1 MAKFFQKNRTIH
13 DENKLEIVSDKSP
26 FAYVEAYKTLRTN
39 MNFLS
44 RNSQYKKL
52 LLTSS
57 IPGEGKSSVSI
68 NLARVLAENGK
79 RVLLIDCDMRK
90 PMLHRYLRA
99 QRFRSRGLSTV
110 LSGNSTLEES
120 IATFSDL
127 QFDLMTAGPIPPNPT
142 ELLASAE
149 MGNLLELLETRYDYI
164 ICDTPPVSLVTD
176 AAILSEYCDGV
187 LLVVRQK
194 YATFQQV
201 KRAKQNLQNVHAQIL
216 GCVLNQYDVSK
227 NVRESAGSAYYHYQ
241 YGDTKLASDGMMQ

>member
-1 MAKFFQKNRTIH
+1 MEKAFALKRASSAG
-13 DENKLEIVSDKSP
+13 ENSSP
-26 FAYVEAYKTLRTN
+26 
-39 MNFLS
+39 S
-44 RNSQYKKL
+44 
-52 LLTSS
+52 
-57 IPGEGKSSVSI
+57 PDG
-68 NLARVLAENGK
+68 
-79 RVLLIDCDMRK
+79 
-90 PMLHRYLRA
+90 RYL
-99 QRFRSRGLSTV
+99 
-110 LSGNSTLEES
+110 LE
-120 IATFSDL
+120 
-127 QFDLMTAGPIPPNPT
+127 LMEIRKQCGVPVR
-142 ELLASAE
+142 
-149 MGNLLELLETRYDYI
+149 NLLELLETRYDYI